1 MPCQLDQMCA
11 FGEFF
16 GGKGIWK
23 DKGFDFFKD
32 ENHLFFVVKKK
43 HFEGLISKIITAK
56 KLKKYVSV
64 FFEQNIQYLQEFKP
78 VRFIC
83 IILFITKTW
92 KLFLSFSVSLK
103 DLTNQS

>member
-32 ENHLFFVVKKK
+32 ENHLFFVVNKK

-64 FFEQNIQYLQEFKP
+64 FSNKIYNI
-78 VRFIC
+78 VRSSNPSD
-83 IILFITKTW
+83 LFA
-92 KLFLSFSVSLK
+92 SFCS
-103 DLTNQS
+103 

>member
-23 DKGFDFFKD
+23 DKGFDFFED
-32 ENHLFFVVKKK
+32 ENHLFFVVNKK

-56 KLKKYVSV
+56 S
-64 FFEQNIQYLQEFKP
+64 
-78 VRFIC
+78 
-83 IILFITKTW
+83 
-92 KLFLSFSVSLK
+92 
-103 DLTNQS
+103 

>member
-32 ENHLFFVVKKK
+32 ENHLFFVVNKK

-56 KLKKYVSV
+56 KLKNMSLFFRAKYTKSSGV
-64 FFEQNIQYLQEFKP
+64 QTRQMYLHHFVHNKYME
-78 VRFIC
+78 
-83 IILFITKTW
+83 T
-92 KLFLSFSVSLK
+92 FS
-103 DLTNQS
+103 